1 MAFHNNPRIVQN
13 GLVSCLDAN
22 AKRSYPGS
30 GTTWYNL
37 VDTSNTATLAG
48 GVTHNSAG
56 YFTYDG
62 TDDWSYITS
71 PGSYSDYS
79 FMMFVNVLTSTQYTS
94 RFFGLNNYG
103 TYTLY
108 NPSNVGFHFNPDSNT
123 SGSASVTISS
133 GVNVGFDSWFHVCV
147 TSRKSNSIYESK
159 VYINGA
165 LKTTSGLVPSS
176 TFGGQI
182 NIGAQR
188 TPDSQGPSNCHI
200 GNFLLYNRVISD
212 AEVSTIYNTC
222 KSRFGL

>member
-1 MAFHNNPRIVQN
+1 MAYHNNPKIVTD
-13 GLVSCLDAN
+13 GLVLCLDAN
-22 AKRSYPGS
+22 AKRSYPGT

-48 GVTHNSAG
+48 GVTFNSAG

-62 TDDWSYITS
+62 SDDWSYINS

-79 FMMFVNVLTSTQYTS
+79 FMMFINVISSTQYTS

-123 SGSASVTISS
+123 SSSSSVTVSS
-133 GVNVGFDSWFHVCV
+133 GVNVGFGNWFHICV
-147 TSRKSNSIYESK
+147 TSRKSSSVYETKIY
-159 VYINGA
+159 VDGV

-176 TFGGQI
+176 TFNGQI

-188 TPDSQGPSNCHI
+188 TPNSQEPSNCHI
-200 GNFLLYNRVISD
+200 GNFLLYNRII
-212 AEVSTIYNTC
+212 AATEVSTIYNAH

>member
-1 MAFHNNPRIVQN
+1 MAYHNNPRIVTD
-13 GLVSCLDAN
+13 GLVLCLDAN
-22 AKRSYPGS
+22 AKRSYPGT
-30 GTTWYNL
+30 GTTWYDL
-37 VDTSNTATLAG
+37 LDTSNTGTIVGATY
-48 GVTHNSAG
+48 NSNG

-62 TDDWSYITS
+62 TNDWSYINS
-71 PGSYSDYS
+71 PGSYNDYS

-123 SGSASVTISS
+123 SSSSSVTIGS
-133 GVNVGFDSWFHVCV
+133 GVNVGFGNWFHVCV
-147 TSRKSNSIYESK
+147 TSRKSSGVYESK
-159 VYINGA
+159 VYINGDLEA
-165 LKTTSGLVPSS
+165 TSGLVPSS
-176 TFGGQI
+176 TFHGQI

-200 GNFLLYNRVISD
+200 GNFLLYNKVLAASEI
-212 AEVSTIYNTC
+212 STIYNAH

>member
-1 MAFHNNPRIVQN
+1 MAYHNNPRIVTD
-13 GLVSCLDAN
+13 GLVLCLDAN
-22 AKRSYPGS
+22 AKRSYPGT

-48 GVTHNSAG
+48 GVTFNSAG

-62 TDDWSYITS
+62 SDDWSYINS
-71 PGSYSDYS
+71 PGGYNDYS
-79 FMMFVNVLTSTQYTS
+79 FMMFANILTSTQYTS

-123 SGSASVTISS
+123 SSNASVTVSS
-133 GVNVGFDSWFHVCV
+133 GANVGFGNWFHVCI
-147 TSRKSNSIYESK
+147 TTKKANAAYETK
-159 VYINGA
+159 IYINGTLRA
-165 LKTTSGLVPSS
+165 TSGLVPSG
-176 TFGGQI
+176 TFNGQI

-188 TPDSQGPSNCHI
+188 SPASQGPSNCHI
-200 GNFLLYNRVISD
+200 GNFLLYDRYLSA
-212 AEVSTIYNTC
+212 AEILAIYNTH